1 MSLTKATYSMI
12 NGAPVNV
19 LDYGAVGNGIADDTV
34 AIQAAVDALT
44 EGGQLFFPP
53 GKYKLT
59 DEITLPPV
67 GALTLQGSGGVDFLR
82 GSPVPSGS
90 GTYLFQTTSNKAIFV
105 FPAGCSYSSVKDMSF
120 SPSLVPSST
129 PELTGKKGIQ
139 IIGELPNVIWSLN
152 FERLFFYNLEYGITA
167 EDPNAGSNPSGQD
180 YSIAPTSI
188 RQCFFVE
195 CLNGVYID
203 TNNADMW
210 SYEQSF
216 FFVPPNGNGAY
227 LRRFGLQ
234 HFNNCSSGGTSISTN
249 RFVNI
254 EGAGTNSVD
263 KILFTNCQCETL
275 TQFLNVQTGGG
286 YADPLPIEMNNCV
299 AELSAHIYLGSAVDL
314 LTINSRFSSA
324 NIYVDD
330 ADVRLSSINDVFAS
344 ADYYFTAGSA
354 AACFLNTMWGENPP
368 PLYANYR
375 FEDGTLVKQTGTTAS
390 VASGVATNLFQ
401 LPVAAGLYEVYV
413 YLANAGSGSLY
424 MASARVGADGGEVAL
439 IGSEHG
445 ANMTITVASNYV
457 RATQTS
463 GASQTVSW
471 GYRKLT

>member
-59 DEITLPPV
+59 DEVMLPPV
-67 GALTLQGSGGVDFLR
+67 GALTLQGSGGVDFIR

-105 FPAGCSYSSVKDMSF
+105 IPAGCSYSSIKDMSF
-120 SPSLVPSST
+120 SPALVPSST

-167 EDPNAGSNPSGQD
+167 EDPNAGSNPLGQD

-216 FFVPPNGNGAY
+216 FFTPPNGNGVY

-234 HFNNCSSGGTSISTN
+234 HFSNCSSGGTSISSN

-275 TQFLNVQTGGG
+275 TQFLNVQAGGG
-286 YADPLPIEMNNCV
+286 YVDPLVIEMNGCV
-299 AELSAHIYLGSAVDL
+299 AELSAHIYLGSPVDL

-344 ADYYFTAGSA
+344 ADYYFTAGDA
-354 AACFLNTMWGENPP
+354 ATCFVNTMWGENPP
-368 PLYANYR
+368 ATYQNSR
-375 FEDGTLVKQTGTTAS
+375 WEDGVLVKATGTETG
-390 VASGVATNLFQ
+390 VVSGVATNLFQ
-401 LPVAAGLYEVYV
+401 LPTTAGLYEVYV
-413 YLANAGSGSLY
+413 YLANAGAGSLY